1 MRKKIFPLILLA
13 GILCLT
19 GCGKEEQES
28 KKLNIFEE
36 PSVMQEW
43 KENLPASDEQVQSE
57 MIRGLSVEK
66 DGEEV
71 FTVAYAPK
79 EYKSSFAWWEIT
91 APYTSQTTVNTEA
104 FYTLLGQMDGM
115 ELSDA
120 DIEKTP
126 GETGISDSETYITIA
141 LSSNVEEADADS
153 VLRFQIGDSDG
164 NGHVYASDVETGAA
178 GVLPEAAVNTLLA
191 VDPYDYILKIPVLPD
206 ITTVSDV
213 EVEKNGELYTMSL
226 KEGEYVMDSREVD
239 EEEYNAAYQNLLGI
253 LITGEVSEGETPDI
267 EEDPILTARFF
278 RNTDEASDIEVGYY
292 PYDDSHALIS
302 INGDDSFLADREEV
316 EKVCGEFFD

>member
-1 MRKKIFPLILLA
+1 MKKKLFSIILLA
-13 GILCLT
+13 GILCMP
-19 GCGKEEQES
+19 GCGKENQER
-28 KKLNIFEE
+28 KELNIFEE

-43 KENLPASDEQVQSE
+43 KETLPTSE
-57 MIRGLSVEK
+57 EEVKSGMIRGLSVEK

-71 FTVAYAPK
+71 FTVAYSPK

-91 APYTSQTTVNTEA
+91 APYTSQTTVNTETL
-104 FYTLLGQMDGM
+104 YTLLGQMDGM

-120 DIEKTP
+120 DTEKTP
-126 GETGISDSETYITIA
+126 EETGISDSETYITIA
-141 LSSNVEEADADS
+141 LSSDEEEADADS

-213 EVEKNGELYTMSL
+213 EVEKSGELYTMSL
-226 KEGEYVMDSREVD
+226 KDGEYVMDSREAD
-239 EEEYNAAYQNLLGI
+239 EEEYNAAYQDLLGI
-253 LITGEVSEGETPDI
+253 LITGEVPEGETTDT
-267 EEDPILTARFF
+267 EEEPILSVRFF
-278 RNTDEASDIEVGYY
+278 RNTDD
-292 PYDDSHALIS
+292 
-302 INGDDSFLADREEV
+302 
-316 EKVCGEFFD
+316 